1 MTSKVFTE
9 IQLIKAFVF
18 INCFMEMRR
27 KYMYLFNWGLS
38 FIKIGLIMP
47 HYHAST
53 FKLSRK
59 TLNRDFDIKLR
70 KSASQRRPFH
80 GPSGFNAVFVFLC
93 TF

>member
-80 GPSGFNAVFVFLC
+80 GPSGFNAVFVFL
-93 TF
+93 